1 MHDMEGKEEEAKV
14 EKENLTYPKNIPNI
28 ETKPKAQQQKA
39 KKTSPSLIQ
48 KKTENWKDQVS
59 DMMKDLRTF
68 IMVDVQ
74 VLMNENMK
82 EFMKELIV
90 NIKNNIVDTMKTQTT
105 INNLANLTP
114 MSPLEPIIQDSPQST
129 PQS

>member
-1 MHDMEGKEEEAKV
+1 
-14 EKENLTYPKNIPNI
+14 
-28 ETKPKAQQQKA
+28 
-39 KKTSPSLIQ
+39 
-48 KKTENWKDQVS
+48 
-59 DMMKDLRTF
+59 MMKYLRTF

-105 INNLANLTP
+105 IDNLANLTP